1 MSFNTTG
8 TSDLTYD
15 ELTTISTTISPTIG
29 KVKNRTID
37 IGIESEWAKFREEFI
52 RELLSET
59 PVGLINFEMNRIH
72 KSEDQRT
79 KVKVILEYFPTK
91 KVGARD

>member
-8 TSDLTYD
+8 TSDLTFND
-15 ELTTISTTISPTIG
+15 LTISTTTSPIIG
-29 KVKNRTID
+29 KGNKHRTID